1 MTQEP
6 SALPT
11 SAVVVC
17 AYTERRWDDL
27 RAAVAS
33 LAAQTHRPERVLLV
47 VDHHPG
53 LAVRAAGFFGD
64 GVEVV
69 ENRRRQGLSGA
80 RNTAVDVLTEDG
92 GLPEVVAFL
101 DDDAAARPDW
111 LARLLAP
118 FGDDDVVATGGA
130 AAPRWSGADPRS
142 TAGAPAV
149 LPAELWWV
157 VGCSF
162 PGQTGAVGGRT
173 DLQRTAGAGGPV
185 EASGATGGWRR
196 RASAGGVVEVR
207 NVMGCSMAFRREAL
221 VASGGFGED
230 MGRVGTVPLGC
241 EETELCLRLRRLLP
255 GARIVLDPGAVVDHH
270 VSADR
275 TGWRY
280 LVRRSHAEGISKAV
294 VTRRS
299 GTQAGLASER
309 AYTRHVLPG
318 AVARELR
325 AAGVALGHLDRPGL
339 ARALVAATAIPV
351 ALTAAGS
358 GYLRGRLSRVAPAL
372 LDVVA
377 PVLPPVAVEPT
388 P

>member
-1 MTQEP
+1 MTTLQEP
-6 SALPT
+6 TAPPT
-11 SAVVVC
+11 CAVVVC

-27 RAAVAS
+27 RAAIAS
-33 LAAQTHRPERVLLV
+33 LAAQTHRAERVLLV

-53 LAVRAAGFFGD
+53 LTVRARGFFGD

-80 RNTAVDVLTEDG
+80 RNTAIDVLAEVG

-101 DDDAAARPDW
+101 DDDASARPDW

-118 FGDDDVVATGGA
+118 FADDDVVAVGGA
-130 AAPRWSGADPRS
+130 AAPRWSAGDPR
-142 TAGAPAV
+142 AAGGAPAV

-162 PGQTGAVGGRT
+162 PGQTGASAATGSRTGAGSGGDLHRT
-173 DLQRTAGAGGPV
+173 VGAGGP
-185 EASGATGGWRR
+185 
-196 RASAGGVVEVR
+196 VEVR

-255 GARIVLDPGAVVDHH
+255 GTRIVLDPDAVVDHH
-270 VSADR
+270 VSPDR

-280 LVRRSHAEGISKAV
+280 LVRRCHAEGISKAV

-299 GTQAGLASER
+299 GTRAGLATER
-309 AYTRHVLPG
+309 AYTRHILPG
-318 AVARELR
+318 ALARELR
-325 AAGVALGHLDRPGL
+325 AAGTGLRRGNRPDV
-339 ARALVAATAIPV
+339 ARALVAAAAIPV
-351 ALTAAGS
+351 ALVAAGS
-358 GYLRGRLSRVAPAL
+358 GYVRGRLSRVAPAL

-377 PVLPPVAVEPT
+377 PMVGPIGPVGPVAVEPR

>member
-1 MTQEP
+1 MTVPQEP
-6 SALPT
+6 SAPLPT
-11 SAVVVC
+11 CAVIVC

-27 RAAVAS
+27 RAAIAS
-33 LAAQTHRPERVLLV
+33 LATQTHPPERVLLV

-80 RNTAVDVLTEDG
+80 RNTALDVLAEDG

-101 DDDAAARPDW
+101 DDDAVARPDW
-111 LARLLAP
+111 LVRLLAA
-118 FGDDDVVATGGA
+118 FDNDDVVAVGGA
-130 AAPRWSGADPRS
+130 AAPRWTVDDPRAA
-142 TAGAPAV
+142 AGAPAV

-162 PGQTGAVGGRT
+162 PGQTGTGSGLHRV
-173 DLQRTAGAGGPV
+173 AGAGGPV
-185 EASGATGGWRR
+185 EATGGVLEASGAT
-196 RASAGGVVEVR
+196 VVEVR

-221 VASGGFGED
+221 VATGGFGED

-255 GARIVLDPGAVVDHH
+255 GARIVLDPDAVVDHH

-280 LVRRSHAEGISKAV
+280 LARRCHAEGLSKAV

-299 GTQAGLASER
+299 GTRAGLASER
-309 AYTRHVLPG
+309 TYTRHVLPG

-325 AAGVALGHLDRPGL
+325 AAGRALGHRDRAGA

-351 ALTAAGS
+351 ALAAAGS
-358 GYLRGRLSRVAPAL
+358 GYVRGRLSRVAPAL

-377 PVLPPVAVEPT
+377 PVLAPVAVEPT

>member
-69 ENRRRQGLSGA
+69 ENQRRQGLSGA
-80 RNTAVDVLTEDG
+80 RNTAIDVLTEDG

-111 LARLLAP
+111 LVRLLAP
-118 FGDDDVVATGGA
+118 FADDDVVATGGA
-130 AAPRWSGADPRS
+130 AAPRWSAADPRS

-162 PGQTGAVGGRT
+162 PGQTGAGGGRT
-173 DLQRTAGAGGPV
+173 DLQRTAGAGGP
-185 EASGATGGWRR
+185 
-196 RASAGGVVEVR
+196 VEVR

-255 GARIVLDPGAVVDHH
+255 EARIVLDPAAVVDHH
-270 VSADR
+270 VSGDR